1 MDVILSRRA
10 RFDLIDIQDYI
21 ANDNP
26 AAAARVID
34 DMFAAF
40 DTLAANPGI
49 GHIRQDLT
57 TRDVRFWTV
66 HSYMILYE
74 ISATRVNIA
83 RVLSGYRDIAALLD

>member
-21 ANDNP
+21 GNDNP
-26 AAAARVID
+26 AAAMRVID

-66 HSYMILYE
+66 HSYMIVYE
-74 ISATRVNIA
+74 VSPARVNIA